1 MGRRMTR
8 KEERLVWAC
17 ALELFALP
25 VLQSFVLKSIEYIQ
39 MGKPDCDIPRLAS
52 AEGMSE
58 VAGQILADIEQGK
71 RPLLHDF
78 RSFNREHLRALSN
91 IRFAIACEIL
101 RRVPEENL
109 TPRLSEIKFRDDL
122 GI

>member
-17 ALELFALP
+17 ALELFSLP
-25 VLQSFVLKSIEYIQ
+25 VLQSFVLKSIEYIHG
-39 MGKPDCDIPRLAS
+39 GKPECDVPRFAS

-58 VAGQILADIEQGK
+58 VAAHILADIEQGK

-78 RSFNREHLRALSN
+78 RSFNREHLRALKDV
-91 IRFAIACEIL
+91 RFAIACEIL
-101 RRVPEENL
+101 RRVPDENL
-109 TPRLSEIKFRDDL
+109 TPRLSDIKFRDDL

>member
-8 KEERLVWAC
+8 GEERLVWAC

-25 VLQSFVLKSIEYIQ
+25 VLQSFVLKSIESIQ
-39 MGKPDCDIPRLAS
+39 IGKPDCDIPRLAS

-58 VAGQILADIEQGK
+58 VAGHILADIEQGK

-78 RSFNREHLRALSN
+78 RSFNREHLRALKD
-91 IRFAIACEIL
+91 IRSAIACEIL

-109 TPRLSEIKFRDDL
+109 SPRLSEIKFRDDL
-122 GI
+122 GV